1 MADTS
6 ARPTYGNWRQPPRP
20 GIGSLG
26 MLGTAVLLGGLI
38 VALLAALASWI
49 AALVI
54 AAADAAVVIPLAI
67 RTTDG
72 RAAISVLAGR
82 VGWAQRRAAGGA
94 AYVSGP
100 LSPRP
105 GGQFRPPGLL
115 APVQMREGRDAY
127 GRRFGVLHNPAV
139 KTDTIVLACDP
150 DGGALVDAEQIDVW
164 VAQWGAW
171 LASLAHEPGLL
182 GASVV
187 VETAPDPGTR
197 LAAEVLSQ
205 LDPRAPARAR
215 DVMTEVVAS
224 YPAASSEIS
233 TYVTLTYGPG
243 GGRRNTDAVTD
254 LAVRLPGLASGLAAA
269 GAGSVRPVAADGIAG
284 AVRVAYDP
292 AVAAAVLQARTTT
305 GSTGLRWEGAGP
317 GTAEETLDAYSHES
331 AVSRSWVACE
341 APRGTVRSA
350 VLRALL
356 EPSPRIRRK
365 RVAILYRPEDPASA
379 ARIVESDRRSAHFMA
394 ASTTGL
400 VNARASA
407 AVRAAE
413 QAAAEEASGAGL
425 IEFGLVVTATVDDAD
440 GLAAADAEIANLA
453 ATARMRLRVARGQ
466 QATAF
471 ATALPAGVLP
481 WLHTLLPHQLR
492 RVL

>member
-1 MADTS
+1 
-6 ARPTYGNWRQPPRP
+6 
-20 GIGSLG
+20 
-26 MLGTAVLLGGLI
+26 MLGTAVLLGGVIL
-38 VALLAALASWI
+38 ALLAALASWV
-49 AALVI
+49 AALAI
-54 AAADAAVVIPLAI
+54 AMTDAAIVVPLAV
-67 RTTDG
+67 RTADG
-72 RAAISVLAGR
+72 RAAFSILAGR
-82 VGWAQRRAAGGA
+82 AGWARRRACGEA
-94 AYVSGP
+94 AYLSGP

-105 GGQFRPPGLL
+105 CGQFRPPGLL
-115 APVQMREGRDAY
+115 APVQVREGRDAY
-127 GRRFGVLHNPAV
+127 ARRFGVLHNPAV
-139 KTDTIVLACDP
+139 RTDTIVLACDP
-150 DGGALVDAEQIDVW
+150 DGGALVDAEQTDVW

-182 GASVV
+182 GAAVV

-197 LAAEVLSQ
+197 LAADVLPQ

-215 DVMTEVVAS
+215 DLMTEVVAS
-224 YPAASSEIS
+224 YPAASSESS
-233 TYVTLTYGPG
+233 TYVTLTYGPVAA
-243 GGRRNTDAVTD
+243 RRNGDAVTD
-254 LAVRLPGLASGLAAA
+254 LAVRLPGLAGGLAAA
-269 GAGSVRPVAADGIAG
+269 GAGSVRPVAADWIAG

-292 AVAAAVLQARTTT
+292 AVAASVLQARAST
-305 GSTGLRWEGAGP
+305 GCTGLRWEDAGP
-317 GTAEETLDAYSHES
+317 SAAEETLDAYFHEG
-331 AVSRSWVACE
+331 AMSRSWVACE

-365 RVAILYRPEDPASA
+365 RVAILYRPEDPAAA

-407 AVRAAE
+407 TVRAAE
-413 QAAAEEASGAGL
+413 QAAAEEAAGAGL
-425 IEFGLVVTATVDDAD
+425 IEFGLVVTATVDDAA

-453 ATARMRLRVARGQ
+453 ATARLRLRVARGQ

-471 ATALPAGVLP
+471 AAALPVGALP

-492 RVL
+492 RTL